1 MSTTVLLA
9 IDPRGIAT
17 VMLNRPERH
26 NAFNAEL
33 IATLHDTLLQLG
45 NDANIRIV
53 VLTGAGASFSAG
65 GDLQHMLQIGK
76 ASDTEN
82 FSDALA
88 VARCLRTLDEL
99 PKPVITRVNGDAFG
113 GGVGLVACA
122 DIAIA
127 STQAK
132 FRLPEVRLGLAA
144 AAISP
149 YIVPA
154 IGPRQARRLVLTAA
168 SFTASQAMQFGL
180 IHQHVDAQQLDQAI
194 EREIE
199 LLLQG
204 GPLAQ
209 QVSKKLIREVSI
221 NAPDQR
227 DLSTARTAR
236 ALAQLRSS
244 DEGREGLNA
253 FLEKRKPNWSP

>member
-1 MSTTVLLA
+1 MSATVLLA

-33 IATLHDTLLQLG
+33 IAALQDTLTQLG
-45 NDANIRIV
+45 NDANVRIV
-53 VLTGAGASFSAG
+53 VLTGAGVSFSAG
-65 GDLQHMLQIGK
+65 GDLEHMLRMGK

-88 VARCLRTLDEL
+88 IARCLRTLDEL
-99 PKPVITRVNGDAFG
+99 PKPVIARVNGDAVG
-113 GGVGLVACA
+113 GGAGLVACA

-132 FRLPEVRLGLAA
+132 FRLSEVRLGLAA
-144 AAISP
+144 ATIAP
-149 YIVPA
+149 YIVQA
-154 IGPRQARRLVLTAA
+154 IGQRHARRLVLTAA
-168 SFTASQAMQFGL
+168 GFTATQAAQFGL
-180 IHQHVDAQQLDQAI
+180 IHQHVDAQQLDQAV

-204 GPLAQ
+204 APLAQ
-209 QVSKKLIREVSI
+209 QTSKRLIRDISVSTSE
-221 NAPDQR
+221 QR
-227 DLSTARTAR
+227 DLTTAKTARV
-236 ALAQLRSS
+236 LAQMRSS
-244 DEGREGLNA
+244 DEGREGLSA
-253 FLEKRKPNWSP
+253 HLEKRKPIWSP